1 MIILRNA
8 QCILY
13 QGLISMSVLL
23 RLAPRNGVA
32 ADLFLHVDKKRTSA
46 ANPTKRYL
54 LNPEILSVASL
65 RAVSAVERA
74 FMPPTPLND

>member
-1 MIILRNA
+1 
-8 QCILY
+8 
-13 QGLISMSVLL
+13 MSVLL